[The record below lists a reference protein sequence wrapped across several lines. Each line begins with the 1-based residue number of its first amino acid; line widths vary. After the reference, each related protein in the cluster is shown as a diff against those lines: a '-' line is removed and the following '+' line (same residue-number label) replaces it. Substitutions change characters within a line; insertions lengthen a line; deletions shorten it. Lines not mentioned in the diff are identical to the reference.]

1 MIRLFIKGIAY
12 DINNNPI
19 ILLTDEE
26 EEKVLPIWIGILEA
40 HAIAITIESTPV
52 QRPMTHD
59 LVFNVFGKLRVS
71 LAKVVINDIR
81 ENTYYAE
88 LHLDTPGGELV
99 IDSRPSD
106 AVALALKSSAP
117 VFMNEKLLGN
127 MFKIKDLFD
136 DEIREELDKI
146 FNSDAFKEHKKS
158 LH

>member
-12 DINNNPI
+12 DINSNPI

-40 HAIAITIESTPV
+40 HAIAITIEGTPV

-59 LVFNVFGKLRVS
+59 LVFNVFGKLQVS

-88 LHLDTPGGELV
+88 LYLDTPEGELV

-106 AVALALKSSAP
+106 AVALAIKSSAP

>member
-12 DINNNPI
+12 DINSNPI

-26 EEKVLPIWIGILEA
+26 EEKILPIWIGILEA
-40 HAIAITIESTPV
+40 HAIAISIEGATV

-59 LVFNVFGKLRVS
+59 LMVGVFGRLKVS
-71 LAKVVINDIR
+71 LNRVVINDIR

-88 LHLDTPGGELV
+88 LHLDTPEGELV

-106 AVALALKSSAP
+106 AVALAIKSSAP
-117 VFMNEKLLGN
+117 VFMAEKLLGS

-136 DEIREELDKI
+136 DEIQEELDKI